1 MNRVELKCL
10 LRKLGVN
17 ERLMQRPAGVEP
29 LYRETVDYT
38 EDKVRRDKL
47 IYFKNGTLTIA
58 RREIKLKEDGTVEI
72 LCLDTGDIIWV
83 NEYGIEKEI
92 LCKEP
97 KIRFRRIFGRV
108 EEIDVMNRIVRRYHS
123 YYLDNGEPLIKDA
136 KKIRVR
142 DWKGVPYDFN
152 KDNVFAEFDKNAKEI
167 SRLYPKTAKWY
178 EKARIDLLKQIKV
191 EKSNETQRRAIEM
204 LKDKIER
211 LESSTEE
218 HRYNINYIFKRLGV
232 SLMFIDDIKRHPLGE
247 LLYKKELEDYKE
259 EMKSHEAAH
268 RIKSKKGGEDD
279 PEEQKAIPGED
290 DDPKK
295 ADMERWL
302 LEEKIEKLEE
312 ENRELEIRER
322 KARLM
327 FEIANTFISNL
338 RENAR
343 GRMLF
348 ILPQFMNYQ
357 KSLNRV
363 EEKEAQRLSFENG
376 VKKVGF
382 QVDDVIKRKLFIPVY
397 EDR

>member
-1 MNRVELKCL
+1 
-10 LRKLGVN
+10 
-17 ERLMQRPAGVEP
+17 
-29 LYRETVDYT
+29 
-38 EDKVRRDKL
+38 
-47 IYFKNGTLTIA
+47 
-58 RREIKLKEDGTVEI
+58 
-72 LCLDTGDIIWV
+72 
-83 NEYGIEKEI
+83 
-92 LCKEP
+92 
-97 KIRFRRIFGRV
+97 
-108 EEIDVMNRIVRRYHS
+108 
-123 YYLDNGEPLIKDA
+123 
-136 KKIRVR
+136 
-142 DWKGVPYDFN
+142 
-152 KDNVFAEFDKNAKEI
+152 
-167 SRLYPKTAKWY
+167 
-178 EKARIDLLKQIKV
+178 
-191 EKSNETQRRAIEM
+191 M

-363 EEKEAQRLSFENG
+363 EEKEAQRLSLENG

>member
-17 ERLMQRPAGVEP
+17 ERLIQMPAIVEP
-29 LYRETVDYT
+29 LYKETVDYT

-47 IYFKNGTLTIA
+47 IYFKNGILTIA
-58 RREIKLKEDGTVEI
+58 RRIIKLKEDGTVEI
-72 LCLDTGDIIWV
+72 ECLDSGDIIWV

-97 KIRFRRIFGRV
+97 KIRFRRVLGRV

-123 YYLDNGEPLIKDA
+123 YYLDNGEPLIQDA

-142 DWKGVPYDFN
+142 DWKGIPYDFN
-152 KDNVFAEFDKNAKEI
+152 KEEIFNVFDKNAKKI
-167 SRLYPKTAKWY
+167 SRYYPKTAKWY
-178 EKARIDLLKQIKV
+178 EKARIDLIRQIKI
-191 EKSNETQRRAIEM
+191 EKSNETHRRAIEM

-211 LESSTEE
+211 LEGSIEE
-218 HRYNINYIFKRLGV
+218 HRYNIKYTLKRLGA
-232 SLMFIDDIKRHPLGE
+232 SLTFIDSIKMHPLGE
-247 LLYKKELEDYKE
+247 ILYRKELKSYKE
-259 EMKSHEAAH
+259 EMKSHEESYN
-268 RIKSKKGGEDD
+268 IKSKKGGEED

-295 ADMERWL
+295 EEMERWL

-327 FEIANTFISNL
+327 FEIANSFISNL

-348 ILPQFMNYQ
+348 ILPQFINYQ
-357 KSLNRV
+357 KCLNKIEENDAQKLSL
-363 EEKEAQRLSFENG
+363 EKEI
-376 VKKVGF
+376 KKVGF

-397 EDR
+397 EER